1 MRLIKNLNSEMN
13 AKYYEKPF
21 YQLLPQVSEEMKKEV
36 RDLYET
42 YVTSFQKSEGT
53 VTRIIVK
60 LL

>member
-1 MRLIKNLNSEMN
+1 MN

-36 RDLYET
+36 RDLYEI

-53 VTRIIVK
+53 MTRIIVK
-60 LL
+60 FLYEHF